1 MVFKDYY
8 KILELKTNKVSSEQ
22 IKNAYRLA
30 VKKNHPDLNVQD
42 KLAEEKIKDINEAY
56 KVLSENTSK
65 RKYDRIWLRNNMKVR
80 QQQYKEE
87 SKKNNTSFG
96 DFFNMFFGTNENT
109 VPKKTNKLEKN
120 PIKGENIET
129 SIDVDI
135 EEVFYGLDKKISL
148 RTVDGKLKVFTVSIP
163 AGLRDGEKIRLLGQ
177 GKQGIDGGKNGDLFI
192 KVNIKDSDKFKLK
205 GNDLYT
211 NLYLTPWEAAL
222 GTRTTVYSI
231 DDGTVVYIPEG
242 IETGEVLK
250 ISGKGYK
257 DGKGGRGDLV
267 VKVNIMVPKKLSQ
280 EEKKLFEKLSTVSS
294 FNPRKI

>member
-96 DFFNMFFGTNENT
+96 DFFNMFFGANKNT
-109 VPKKTNKLEKN
+109 VPKKTNKTEKN

-231 DDGTVVYIPEG
+231 DEGTVVYIPEG

>member
-96 DFFNMFFGTNENT
+96 DFFNMFFGANKNT
-109 VPKKTNKLEKN
+109 VPKKTNKPEKN

-231 DDGTVVYIPEG
+231 DEGTVVYIPEG

-257 DGKGGRGDLV
+257 DGKGGRGDVV